1 MLDAIVECLVER
13 NKTIGI
19 RILNFLVILFDTGLV
34 MASVLVFLFF
44 PQYFTLIF
52 VFLGIGLFVTWL
64 SRRYINVEYE
74 YAYFEGEFTV
84 DRIANKSKRKRLK
97 KVSFA
102 KLDCIVPAASRNNP
116 GRPDNGHKIYNYSA
130 HNPDIKDYVAVVH
143 DDDAGVM
150 EIVFS
155 PNEELLEILNRKYP
169 RKVTL

>member
-13 NKTIGI
+13 NKTAGI
-19 RILNFLVILFDTGLV
+19 RILNFLVILFNAGLV
-34 MASVLVFLFF
+34 MASILVFLFF

-52 VFLGIGLFVTWL
+52 VFLGLGIFVTWL

-84 DRIANKSKRKRLK
+84 DRIANRSKRKRLK

-102 KLDCIVPAASRNNP
+102 KLDSIVPAASRNNE

-130 HNPDIKDYVAVVH
+130 HNPDIKDYIAVIH
-143 DDDAGVM
+143 DENEGVM

-155 PNEELLEILNRKYP
+155 PNEELLEVLNRKYP